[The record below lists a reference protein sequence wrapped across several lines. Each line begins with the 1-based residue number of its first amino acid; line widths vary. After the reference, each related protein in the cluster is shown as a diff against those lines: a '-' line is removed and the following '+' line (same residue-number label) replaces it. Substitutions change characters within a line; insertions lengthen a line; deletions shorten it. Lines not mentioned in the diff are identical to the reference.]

1 MRRCGQSRWVRLR
14 VLNSPQPSAGH
25 DLRQGNAVDG
35 NEPQRTLDNILA
47 DIRDV
52 SGNGVGAPEDTEAQS
67 SHARAIEGERG
78 RHHEVQQ
85 DAQGPNI
92 HQWSDVTLVPKEFRG
107 RVGRR
112 AAEGGENVGGFAFS
126 AETKVAH
133 LDAVCGGVEDIFSL
147 QVPMDDVVVML
158 KIKKKKNA
166 GSVMRLY
173 FLIAY
178 FYIWSL

>member
-25 DLRQGNAVDG
+25 DLRQGNAVG
-35 NEPQRTLDNILA
+35 RNEPQCALDNILA
-47 DIRDV
+47 DIRDIG
-52 SGNGVGAPEDTEAQS
+52 GNGVGTPEDTEAKS
-67 SHARAIEGERG
+67 SHARAVEGKRG

-85 DAQGPNI
+85 DAQSPNI

-147 QVPMDDVVVML
+147 QVPVDDVVVML
-158 KIKKKKNA
+158 KIKDKKKNCRISYA
-166 GSVMRLY
+166 V
-173 FLIAY
+173 FL
-178 FYIWSL
+178 